1 MISSANEVRIA
12 LPALALRDKLLTS
25 QSVPSRGTAIQ
36 RASTVDATPTPIA
49 GVRFAEGEM
58 RTFEI
63 VGVARQPG
71 DPEASAEAAQ
81 YRCTVAARRPLRGD
95 VELLGTPTVTVDA
108 ESTGSMDLTVS
119 ANTGDDLIELV
130 ATGVAGTDLTWT
142 TELRAVG
149 SPHEGM

>member
-25 QSVPSRGTAIQ
+25 QSGPSRGTAIQ

-49 GVRFAEGEM
+49 GVRIAEGEM
-58 RTFEI
+58 RTFEF
-63 VGVARQPG
+63 VSVASQPG

-81 YRCTVAARRPLRGD
+81 YRGTVTARRPLRGD

-108 ESTGSMDLTVS
+108 ESTGSMDLTVD
-119 ANTGDDLIELV
+119 ANTGDDLVELV
-130 ATGVAGTDLTWT
+130 ATGVAGADLVWT
-142 TELRAVG
+142 TQLKEIER
-149 SPHEGM
+149 